1 MAIPL
6 LRNQHPQPA
15 AIECSQ
21 WQHRIAQKKLS
32 SPEADMK
39 DGIEVSTKAT
49 VHADI
54 RPHTSMEVVLE
65 VNMVLPLF
73 YGYWFSNV
81 KM

>member
-1 MAIPL
+1 
-6 LRNQHPQPA
+6 
-15 AIECSQ
+15 
-21 WQHRIAQKKLS
+21 
-32 SPEADMK
+32 MK
-39 DGIEVSTKAT
+39 DGIEIFTKAT

-54 RPHTSMEVVLE
+54 RPHTSMEVVSE

>member
-1 MAIPL
+1 
-6 LRNQHPQPA
+6 
-15 AIECSQ
+15 
-21 WQHRIAQKKLS
+21 
-32 SPEADMK
+32 MK
-39 DGIEVSTKAT
+39 DGIEIFTKAT
-49 VHADI
+49 DI